1 METSILFPSDPDK
14 ISEKDIL
21 HLHPFSTYNSNTSR
35 HRELWAIVAMNRD
48 NAIGRNGDL
57 PWHIPEDM
65 RHFKELTMGH
75 PIIMGRKTWESI
87 PRRPLPGRRNIVIS
101 RNPDYYAEGAEV
113 FCSLEE
119 AVDACREVPFI
130 IGGAQ
135 IYEKAVPFCSKVF
148 ITMVDSPA
156 DDADAFF
163 PPLSEAEWKV
173 AEESDFFTSK
183 TGVNYKFITMARV
196 K

>member
-35 HRELWAIVAMNRD
+35 HRELWAIVAMNRE

-57 PWHIPEDM
+57 PWHIAEDL

-75 PIIMGRKTWESI
+75 PIIMGRKTWESL
-87 PRRPLPGRRNIVIS
+87 PKRPLPGRRNIVIS
-101 RNPDYYAEGAEV
+101 RNPDYKADGAEV
-113 FCSLEE
+113 FCSLEA
-119 AVDACREVPFI
+119 AVDTCREVPFI

-135 IYEKAVPFCSKVF
+135 VYEKAVPFCSKIF
-148 ITMVDSPA
+148 ITSVDAPA
-156 DDADAFF
+156 EDADAFF
-163 PPLSEAEWKV
+163 PPLPDNEWKV
-173 AEESDFFTSK
+173 GEESEHLLSK
-183 TGVNYKFITMARV
+183 SGIGYRFLTKIRR
-196 K
+196 